1 MVSMSDKP
9 AVSDGLSK
17 TNAAKNAVE
26 SLMNGIFFVCGIA
39 SVLCVA
45 AITAYMLI
53 SGVPAIR
60 EIGLWNFLLGTQ
72 WAPTAADPK
81 FGILPMILTSILG
94 TMGAILIGVPL
105 GIFTAVFICYLA
117 PKKLEKLLVSAVE
130 LLAGI
135 PSVIFG
141 LVGMILLSPF
151 IAKLFR
157 LPSGATLLTSILV
170 LAVMILPTIVSVT
183 VTSLRAAPPE
193 YYEGSLALGATPVT
207 SIFKMNVRAARSGIV
222 TGIVL
227 GVGRAIG
234 ETMAIIMVSGNV
246 PTMPNLFKSV
256 RFLTTG
262 IVSEMSYAADL
273 HRQSLF
279 SIGLVLFVFIFLINL
294 ALNRLLK
301 KGSKAR

>member
-1 MVSMSDKP
+1 MSG
-9 AVSDGLSK
+9 SEISSLSK
-17 TNAAKNAVE
+17 ARVAKDAVE
-26 SLMNGIFFVCGIA
+26 LIMNVLFFLCGIV

-45 AITAYMLI
+45 AITIYMLI
-53 SGVPAIR
+53 SGVPAIGK
-60 EIGLWNFLLGTQ
+60 IGFFNFLSGTQ
-72 WAPTAADPK
+72 WAPTAENPK
-81 FGILPMILTSILG
+81 FGILPMILTSIAG
-94 TMGAILIGVPL
+94 TFGAIFIGVPL
-105 GIFTAVFICYLA
+105 GVLTAVFICYLA
-117 PKKLEKLLVSAVE
+117 PKKLEKILVAAVE

-141 LVGMILLSPF
+141 LVGMIVLSPF
-151 IAKLFR
+151 IANLFH

-170 LAVMILPTIVSVT
+170 LSVMILPTIVSVT
-183 VTSLRAAPPE
+183 VTSLRAVPPE

-207 SIFKMNVRAARSGIV
+207 SIFKMNIRAARSGIV

-246 PTMPNLFKSV
+246 PNLPNLFKSV

-279 SIGLVLFVFIFLINL
+279 SIGLVLFVFIFFINL
-294 ALNRLLK
+294 LLNRILK
-301 KGSKAR
+301 KGAKAR

>member
-1 MVSMSDKP
+1 MTDTKP
-9 AVSDGLSK
+9 AAPRAGLSK
-17 TNAAKNAVE
+17 ARAAKNAVE
-26 SLMNGIFFVCGIA
+26 LVMNIIFFVCGIA

-45 AITAYMLI
+45 AITFYMII
-53 SGVPAIR
+53 SGTPAIK
-60 EIGLWNFLLGTQ
+60 EIGLWNFLFGTE
-72 WAPTAADPK
+72 WAPTASDPK
-81 FGILPMILTSILG
+81 FGILPMILTSIVG

-105 GIFTAVFICYLA
+105 GLFTAVFICYLT
-117 PKKLEKLLVSAVE
+117 PKKLGKLLVSAVE

-141 LVGMILLSPF
+141 LVGMIVLSPF
-151 IAKLFR
+151 IANVFKI
-157 LPSGATLLTSILV
+157 PSGATLLTSMLV

-183 VTSLRAAPPE
+183 ITSLKAVPQE
-193 YYEGSLALGATPVT
+193 YYDGSLALGATPVT
-207 SIFKMNVRAARSGIV
+207 SIFKMNIRAAKSGII

-246 PTMPNLFKSV
+246 PNMPNLFKSV

-262 IVSEMSYAADL
+262 IVSEMSYSAGL

-279 SIGLVLFVFIFLINL
+279 SIGLVLFIFIFIINL
-294 ALNRLLK
+294 ILNAILK
-301 KGSKAR
+301 KGAKDR

>member
-17 TNAAKNAVE
+17 ANAAKNAVE

-39 SVLCVA
+39 SVLCVV
-45 AITAYMLI
+45 AITVYMLI
-53 SGVPAIR
+53 SGIPAIR
-60 EIGLWNFLLGTQ
+60 EIGLWDFLFGTE
-72 WAPTAADPK
+72 WAPTASEPL
-81 FGILPMILTSILG
+81 FGILPMILTSIVG
-94 TMGAILIGVPL
+94 TIGAILVGVPL
-105 GIFTAVFICYLA
+105 GLFTAVFICYLT
-117 PKKLEKLLVSAVE
+117 PKKLGKLLVSAVE

-141 LVGMILLSPF
+141 LVGMIVLSPF
-151 IAKLFR
+151 IANTFGI
-157 LPSGATLLTSILV
+157 PSGATLLTSMLV

-183 VTSLRAAPPE
+183 ITSLRAVPQE
-193 YYEGSLALGATPVT
+193 YYDGSLALGATPVT
-207 SIFKMNVRAARSGIV
+207 SIFKMNIRAARSGII
-222 TGIVL
+222 TGVVL

-246 PTMPNLFKSV
+246 PNMPNLFKSV

-262 IVSEMSYAADL
+262 IVSEMSYAAGL

-279 SIGLVLFVFIFLINL
+279 SIGLILFVFIFIINL
-294 ALNRLLK
+294 ILNSILK
-301 KGSKAR
+301 KGAKAR

>member
-1 MVSMSDKP
+1 MTDTKP
-9 AVSDGLSK
+9 AAPRAGLSK
-17 TNAAKNAVE
+17 ARAAKNAVE
-26 SLMNGIFFVCGIA
+26 LVMNIIFFVCGIA

-45 AITAYMLI
+45 AITFYMII
-53 SGVPAIR
+53 SGTPAIK
-60 EIGLWNFLLGTQ
+60 EIGLWNFLFGTE
-72 WAPTAADPK
+72 WAPTASDPK
-81 FGILPMILTSILG
+81 FGILPMILTSIVG

-105 GIFTAVFICYLA
+105 GLFTAVFICYLT
-117 PKKLEKLLVSAVE
+117 PKKLGKLLVSAVE

-141 LVGMILLSPF
+141 LVGMIVLSPF
-151 IAKLFR
+151 IANVFKI
-157 LPSGATLLTSILV
+157 PSGATLLTSMLV

-183 VTSLRAAPPE
+183 ITSLKAVPQE
-193 YYEGSLALGATPVT
+193 YYDGSLALGATPVT
-207 SIFKMNVRAARSGIV
+207 SIFKMNIRAAKSGII

-246 PTMPNLFKSV
+246 PNMPNLFKSV

-262 IVSEMSYAADL
+262 IVSEMSYSSGL

-279 SIGLVLFVFIFLINL
+279 SIGLVLFIFIFIINL
-294 ALNRLLK
+294 ILNTILK
-301 KGSKAR
+301 KGAKDR